1 MDEGEHMGRYCAR
14 IDDKPYPVMAHVDVY
29 LLRLEKGATVD
40 ITLSKEGTI
49 SKIAKARKST
59 TPPEQFT
66 TADRMKK
73 AGFTVPNQSS
83 SSPKEVMSESDVAA
97 LKARADE
104 AQRERAH
111 AEEMAAKS
119 KEAKEK
125 PKETPLNAD
134 VRSKPMTF
142 NGTVSSSNPSKR
154 ILVIEDV
161 DGITHGINYTAE
173 LDFDVQKQK
182 PGWFVEIT
190 YCIRGDQELLMGVK
204 YAERPANLKKKWGS
218 GGGKPFTP
226 RNEKI
231 IVMQSSL
238 KVCADLFQYC
248 TTPDTQD
255 YEAACD
261 RVYNTA
267 LAMTERIM
275 IDTVMK

>member
-40 ITLSKEGTI
+40 VTLSKEGTI

-83 SSPKEVMSESDVAA
+83 SSPKEVMSESEVAA

-104 AQRERAH
+104 AQREKAH

-119 KEAKEK
+119 KEAKEQPKDK
-125 PKETPLNAD
+125 PLESGIKVVQGQITAFDAGAHSLTVKDIDGKHHEMMWKGNLVEKMEKLKQWFFVSISAEKSGDLWVVIDQTYYK
-134 VRSKPMTF
+134 KPD
-142 NGTVSSSNPSKR
+142 NWPVS
-154 ILVIEDV
+154 
-161 DGITHGINYTAE
+161 
-173 LDFDVQKQK
+173 QK
-182 PGWFVEIT
+182 
-190 YCIRGDQELLMGVK
+190 
-204 YAERPANLKKKWGS
+204 S
-218 GGGKPFTP
+218 GYGGKPFVP

-248 TTPDTQD
+248 ATPDTQD

-261 RVYNTA
+261 LVYDAA
-267 LAMTERIM
+267 LAMTEKIM
-275 IDTVMK
+275 KDTVMK